1 MPLYK
6 RGDKMYYK
14 NLRAEMIRNR
24 ITKHEIQ
31 ELLEISNNTYYS
43 KLSGR
48 TEFKLSEV
56 EKILALFFRK
66 SGKVYSVEYLFDTT
80 ITNGLKKSKYIGETA
95 HQKSPDTSQ
104 ILSEST
110 SGTENVMNSRG
121 NNDE

>member
-1 MPLYK
+1 
-6 RGDKMYYK
+6 MYYK
-14 NLRAEMIRNR
+14 NLRAEMVRAGIS
-24 ITKHEIQ
+24 KHEVQ

-43 KLSGR
+43 KMTGR

-56 EKILALFFRK
+56 EKILAIFYRK

-80 ITNGLKKSKYIGETA
+80 IANGLKKSKYIGEPA

-110 SGTENVMNSRG
+110 SKTQTVTNSG
-121 NNDE
+121 GINNE

>member
-1 MPLYK
+1 ML
-6 RGDKMYYK
+6 YYK

-24 ITKHEIQ
+24 ITKHEVQ

-43 KLSGR
+43 KMTGR

-56 EKILALFFRK
+56 EKLLALFYRK

-80 ITNGLKKSKYIGETA
+80 ISNGLKKSKYIGETA

-104 ILSEST
+104 ELSEST
-110 SGTENVMNSRG
+110 SETLNVMNSG
-121 NNDE
+121 GIINE

>member
-1 MPLYK
+1 
-6 RGDKMYYK
+6 MYYK
-14 NLRAEMIRNR
+14 NLRAEMVRNG
-24 ITKHEIQ
+24 ISKQEIQ

-43 KLSGR
+43 KMTGR

-56 EKILALFFRK
+56 EKILALLYRK

-80 ITNGLKKSKYIGETA
+80 ISNGLKKSKYIGETA

-110 SGTENVMNSRG
+110 SGTENVTNSGGMN
-121 NNDE
+121 NE

>member
-1 MPLYK
+1 
-6 RGDKMYYK
+6 MYYK

-80 ITNGLKKSKYIGETA
+80 IANGIKKSKYIGETA

-110 SGTENVMNSRG
+110 SGTENVTNSGGMN
-121 NNDE
+121 NE

>member
-1 MPLYK
+1 
-6 RGDKMYYK
+6 MYYK
-14 NLRAEMIRNR
+14 NLRAEMVRNG
-24 ITKHEIQ
+24 ISKAEVL

-43 KLSGR
+43 KITGR

-56 EKILALFFRK
+56 EKILALLYRR

-80 ITNGLKKSKYIGETA
+80 VTNGLKKSKYIGETA

-104 ILSEST
+104 TLSEST
-110 SGTENVMNSRG
+110 SGTAITMNSRG